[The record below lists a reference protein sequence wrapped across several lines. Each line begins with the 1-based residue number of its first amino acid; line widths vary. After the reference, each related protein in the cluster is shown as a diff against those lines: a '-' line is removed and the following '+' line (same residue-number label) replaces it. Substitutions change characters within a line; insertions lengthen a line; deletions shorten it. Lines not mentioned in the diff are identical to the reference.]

1 MRALCLLLCP
11 VILSADSLILKSGQQ
26 VDGATSNGGSGHFC
40 LVL

>member
-1 MRALCLLLCP
+1 MRALILLLCP
-11 VILSADSLILKSGQQ
+11 VILSAALIRKSGQQ